1 MGGVYEGHQRRVM
14 TAALELIFG
23 AQIQEQDCQ
32 KMENLSKTQTEVY
45 LLGCVGFLPLH
56 LLGLRDIEE

>member
-32 KMENLSKTQTEVY
+32 KMENLSKTQIEV
-45 LLGCVGFLPLH
+45 LPPR
-56 LLGLRDIEE
+56 LRELSPPPLAGSA